1 MTQSQSVT
9 GKKLK
14 TCSNRWIISCA
25 PLCATVIRDRLPNAE
40 VDLYALLQCGEDSEY
55 GRKAYDGY
63 IEMFWALLV
72 KDGESSPP
80 VSGNF

>member
-1 MTQSQSVT
+1 
-9 GKKLK
+9 
-14 TCSNRWIISCA
+14 
-25 PLCATVIRDRLPNAE
+25 
-40 VDLYALLQCGEDSEY
+40 LYALLQCGEDSEY